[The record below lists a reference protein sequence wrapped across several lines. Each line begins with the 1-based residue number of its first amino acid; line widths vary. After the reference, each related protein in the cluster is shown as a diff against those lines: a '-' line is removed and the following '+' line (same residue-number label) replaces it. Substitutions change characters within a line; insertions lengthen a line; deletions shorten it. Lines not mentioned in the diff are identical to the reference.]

1 MTSDPRAVLLDALQ
15 RSDRPM
21 AVVPRADLRRL
32 LEAQAAE
39 TASTDIAAAPARAA
53 AAHREDLA
61 QLRALKRVLTERLA
75 LLLDGQP
82 PPGPCLGER
91 ESLSDLLEKLS
102 RITGRLIP
110 LERHVHA
117 LDILPAGDDDA
128 EASPTTAVFAL
139 PDNGRG

>member
-1 MTSDPRAVLLDALQ
+1 MIGDPRAALFGALQ
-15 RSDRPM
+15 RSDRPR
-21 AVVPRADLRRL
+21 VVVNRTDLRRL
-32 LEAQAAE
+32 LEASFD
-39 TASTDIAAAPARAA
+39 TGPTDAPNSPARAA

-61 QLRALKRVLTERLA
+61 QLRTLKRVLTERLA
-75 LLLDGQP
+75 LLLDGRP

-117 LDILPAGDDDA
+117 LDALPPNDDDP
-128 EASPTTAVFAL
+128 EASAAVAVFAL

>member
-1 MTSDPRAVLLDALQ
+1 MTADPRATLLDALQ
-15 RSDRPM
+15 RSDRPR
-21 AVVPRADLRRL
+21 VVVNRTDLRRL
-32 LEAQAAE
+32 LEAGFD
-39 TASTDIAAAPARAA
+39 TGPPDTPSSPARAA

-61 QLRALKRVLTERLA
+61 QLRTLKRVLTERLA
-75 LLLDGQP
+75 LLLDGRP

-117 LDILPAGDDDA
+117 LDSLPPADDDA
-128 EASPTTAVFAL
+128 EANPAVAVFAL